1 MRARRYEILDFQV
14 RHSAFD
20 GYVISACGA
29 HARPCIDGFFG
40 EISILG
46 LFSTL
51 KTFVTSYID

>member
-1 MRARRYEILDFQV
+1 MRARSYEILDFQV

-20 GYVISACGA
+20 DYVISACGT
-29 HARPCIDGFFG
+29 HARPCIDSFFR

-46 LFSTL
+46 LLSTL